1 MMGALIR
8 ALTNNAVENIEEAL
22 GMTDATSSAMK
33 HAIAEW
39 YAAWYG
45 RAPTKTEDPCQRL
58 PYAIVNK
65 LCKATFGEYDSS
77 LQHTDSAKEKYLDG
91 VRSTFDACKTS
102 FMTQAMIGGEAWAK
116 PVPMPD
122 GRLTWQIV
130 GRDSVIILGRDASGI
145 PSDVALCEKSV
156 SADHHFYTLVERR
169 TSFAGRLT
177 IQYRLYCSDN
187 KSTLG
192 RRVPLASLPQY
203 ERLEDE
209 YTFAVPIDG
218 IGMVF
223 LRMPITN
230 CVDGSAD
237 GVSIYEPAMGLIHR
251 INENELQFSRE
262 FELGRMRVVASADIL
277 RTHNGKKSL
286 TDDVFVGLDG
296 NEQSVGITPFAP
308 ALRNE
313 SYEARR
319 QTYLK
324 AIENLLGIK
333 RGILSDAEAVSK
345 TATEINSSAGDYSLS
360 IIDFQHLYYDALQA
374 ALRLGNQIGQAYRL
388 CDASAW
394 DADELAVT
402 WGNGVLYDADQEWTE
417 RKELVQMGLLKPELA
432 LAWKFDLPAE
442 TEADLAEIRKNYT
455 LVTAVSVTAHRYIPG
470 EASEEL
476 YKDTLEPGT
485 YRVTFDAPAVADSLA
500 VRGAELSERGVNH
513 CTLTVSKA
521 AEVCVTG
528 RKYSDSATVLRR
540 EASNLPS
547 NAQGN
552 EVSVPDATLV
562 SPDRAAAVAARVLDY
577 YAQRYEQTFRMVA
590 GDEKLADRLIVES
603 FGGEM
608 VRGVVTKL
616 EFDLTGGFLADA
628 KIVGRKLSNNAAA
641 YAGEEIHA
649 GERSFI

>member
-1 MMGALIR
+1 MGALIR

-77 LQHTDSAKEKYLDG
+77 LQHTDSAKAKYLDG

-218 IGMVF
+218 VGMVF
-223 LRMPITN
+223 LRMPTTN

-277 RTHNGKKSL
+277 RTHNGKKLL

-319 QTYLK
+319 QGEVSSYY
-324 AIENLLGIK
+324 
-333 RGILSDAEAVSK
+333 AEK
-345 TATEINSSAGDYSLS
+345 GDPLFEKLQS
-360 IIDFQHLYYDALQA
+360 IIDNDLVLDDLKTDIVEVK
-374 ALRLGNQIGQAYRL
+374 L
-388 CDASAW
+388 W
-394 DADELAVT
+394 DAQSSGA
-402 WGNGVLYDADQEWTE
+402 
-417 RKELVQMGLLKPELA
+417 
-432 LAWKFDLPAE
+432 F
-442 TEADLAEIRKNYT
+442 
-455 LVTAVSVTAHRYIPG
+455 
-470 EASEEL
+470 
-476 YKDTLEPGT
+476 
-485 YRVTFDAPAVADSLA
+485 PAV
-500 VRGAELSERGVNH
+500 
-513 CTLTVSKA
+513 
-521 AEVCVTG
+521 
-528 RKYSDSATVLRR
+528 R
-540 EASNLPS
+540 EECYI
-547 NAQGN
+547 
-552 EVSVPDATLV
+552 EVSSYGGDTTGYQIPFNVHYTGV
-562 SPDRAAAVAARVLDY
+562 KTKG
-577 YAQRYEQTFRMVA
+577 TFNPT
-590 GDEKLADRLIVES
+590 
-603 FGGEM
+603 
-608 VRGVVTKL
+608 TKAFTA
-616 EFDLTGGFLADA
+616 EA
-628 KIVGRKLSNNAAA
+628 
-641 YAGEEIHA
+641 
-649 GERSFI
+649 

>member
-45 RAPTKTEDPCQRL
+45 RVPTKTEDPCQRL

-65 LCKATFGEYDSS
+65 LCKATFGEYDSG
-77 LQHTDSAKEKYLDG
+77 LQHTDSAKGKYLDC
-91 VRSTFDACKTS
+91 VRSAFDACKTS

-130 GRDSVIILGRDASGI
+130 GRDSIIILGRDASGI

-218 IGMVF
+218 VGMVF

-296 NEQSVGITPFAP
+296 NEQSIGITPF
-308 ALRNE
+308 
-313 SYEARR
+313 
-319 QTYLK
+319 
-324 AIENLLGIK
+324 
-333 RGILSDAEAVSK
+333 
-345 TATEINSSAGDYSLS
+345 
-360 IIDFQHLYYDALQA
+360 
-374 ALRLGNQIGQAYRL
+374 
-388 CDASAW
+388 
-394 DADELAVT
+394 
-402 WGNGVLYDADQEWTE
+402 
-417 RKELVQMGLLKPELA
+417 
-432 LAWKFDLPAE
+432 
-442 TEADLAEIRKNYT
+442 
-455 LVTAVSVTAHRYIPG
+455 
-470 EASEEL
+470 
-476 YKDTLEPGT
+476 
-485 YRVTFDAPAVADSLA
+485 
-500 VRGAELSERGVNH
+500 VRGRAGAEPHRKRHPAHQAPDS
-513 CTLTVSKA
+513 
-521 AEVCVTG
+521 G
-528 RKYSDSATVLRR
+528 RRRNRKSRSA
-540 EASNLPS
+540 EASNQAAGRAGRVCEILQGRGSAHSQRTPAGGRVWPQPVQPGRVGLQKGCAGATS
-547 NAQGN
+547 GHRNRRAQT
-552 EVSVPDATLV
+552 V
-562 SPDRAAAVAARVLDY
+562 
-577 YAQRYEQTFRMVA
+577 QRH
-590 GDEKLADRLIVES
+590 G
-603 FGGEM
+603 
-608 VRGVVTKL
+608 
-616 EFDLTGGFLADA
+616 
-628 KIVGRKLSNNAAA
+628 
-641 YAGEEIHA
+641 
-649 GERSFI
+649 

>member
-65 LCKATFGEYDSS
+65 LCKATFGEYDSG
-77 LQHTDSAKEKYLDG
+77 LQHTDSAKGKYLDC
-91 VRSTFDACKTS
+91 VRNTFDACKTS

-130 GRDSVIILGRDASGI
+130 GRDSIIILGRDASGI
-145 PSDVALCEKSV
+145 PSDMALCEKSV

-218 IGMVF
+218 VGMVF

-277 RTHNGKKSL
+277 RTHNGKKLL

-345 TATEINSSAGDYSLS
+345 TATEIITFAKSAGDDEGAK
-360 IIDFQHLYYDALQA
+360 INADWVNGFQHWVQEQSAHGLAPNFGDAEEPVIARAQ
-374 ALRLGNQIGQAYRL
+374 
-388 CDASAW
+388 
-394 DADELAVT
+394 
-402 WGNGVLYDADQEWTE
+402 NGVLYE
-417 RKELVQMGLLKPELA
+417 
-432 LAWKFDLPAE
+432 AE
-442 TEADLAEIRKNYT
+442 AEGTATYMVVLSLRYT
-455 LVTAVSVTAHRYIPG
+455 KTY
-470 EASEEL
+470 ESE
-476 YKDTLEPGT
+476 D
-485 YRVTFDAPAVADSLA
+485 FA
-500 VRGAELSERGVNH
+500 
-513 CTLTVSKA
+513 
-521 AEVCVTG
+521 
-528 RKYSDSATVLRR
+528 
-540 EASNLPS
+540 
-547 NAQGN
+547 
-552 EVSVPDATLV
+552 
-562 SPDRAAAVAARVLDY
+562 
-577 YAQRYEQTFRMVA
+577 
-590 GDEKLADRLIVES
+590 
-603 FGGEM
+603 
-608 VRGVVTKL
+608 
-616 EFDLTGGFLADA
+616 
-628 KIVGRKLSNNAAA
+628 
-641 YAGEEIHA
+641 
-649 GERSFI
+649 

>member
-77 LQHTDSAKEKYLDG
+77 LQHTDSAKAKYLDG
-91 VRSTFDACKTS
+91 VRSAFDDCKTS

-192 RRVPLASLPQY
+192 RCVPLVSLPQY

-218 IGMVF
+218 V
-223 LRMPITN
+223 
-230 CVDGSAD
+230 
-237 GVSIYEPAMGLIHR
+237 
-251 INENELQFSRE
+251 SRE

-360 IIDFQHLYYDALQA
+360 IMDFQHLYYDALQA
-374 ALRLGNQIGQAYRL
+374 ALRLGDQIGQAYRL

-442 TEADLAEIRKNYT
+442 SEADLAEIRKNYM
-455 LVTAVSVTAHRYIPG
+455 P
-470 EASEEL
+470 EL
-476 YKDTLEPGT
+476 KDLEG
-485 YRVTFDAPAVADSLA
+485 
-500 VRGAELSERGVNH
+500 
-513 CTLTVSKA
+513 
-521 AEVCVTG
+521 
-528 RKYSDSATVLRR
+528 
-540 EASNLPS
+540 
-547 NAQGN
+547 
-552 EVSVPDATLV
+552 
-562 SPDRAAAVAARVLDY
+562 
-577 YAQRYEQTFRMVA
+577 
-590 GDEKLADRLIVES
+590 
-603 FGGEM
+603 
-608 VRGVVTKL
+608 
-616 EFDLTGGFLADA
+616 
-628 KIVGRKLSNNAAA
+628 
-641 YAGEEIHA
+641 
-649 GERSFI
+649 

>member
-65 LCKATFGEYDSS
+65 LCKATFGEYDSG
-77 LQHTDSAKEKYLDG
+77 LQHTDSAKGKYLDR
-91 VRSTFDACKTS
+91 VRNTFDACKTS

-130 GRDSVIILGRDASGI
+130 GRDSIIILGRDASGI

-209 YTFAVPIDG
+209 YTYAVPIDG

-230 CVDGSAD
+230 CVDGSTE

-277 RTHNGKKSL
+277 RTHNGKKTL

-345 TATEINSSAGDYSLS
+345 TATEINSSAPRSGSWMRRLHPTSYNRSRTLSVKRAGSPTRRQGARRPSMPGSVPWRYS
-360 IIDFQHLYYDALQA
+360 
-374 ALRLGNQIGQAYRL
+374 
-388 CDASAW
+388 
-394 DADELAVT
+394 
-402 WGNGVLYDADQEWTE
+402 GNGSCSSRPIWPT
-417 RKELVQMGLLKPELA
+417 RKS
-432 LAWKFDLPAE
+432 
-442 TEADLAEIRKNYT
+442 RRS
-455 LVTAVSVTAHRYIPG
+455 AVSPTSSCKTSAATSVSASTGIP
-470 EASEEL
+470 SS
-476 YKDTLEPGT
+476 
-485 YRVTFDAPAVADSLA
+485 RV
-500 VRGAELSERGVNH
+500 VR
-513 CTLTVSKA
+513 
-521 AEVCVTG
+521 
-528 RKYSDSATVLRR
+528 
-540 EASNLPS
+540 
-547 NAQGN
+547 
-552 EVSVPDATLV
+552 
-562 SPDRAAAVAARVLDY
+562 
-577 YAQRYEQTFRMVA
+577 
-590 GDEKLADRLIVES
+590 
-603 FGGEM
+603 
-608 VRGVVTKL
+608 
-616 EFDLTGGFLADA
+616 
-628 KIVGRKLSNNAAA
+628 
-641 YAGEEIHA
+641 
-649 GERSFI
+649 

>member
-77 LQHTDSAKEKYLDG
+77 LQHTDSAKAKYLDG

-177 IQYRLYCSDN
+177 IQYCLYCSDN

-192 RRVPLASLPQY
+192 RRVLLASLPQY

-218 IGMVF
+218 VGMVF

-277 RTHNGKKSL
+277 RTHNGKKLL

-360 IIDFQHLYYDALQA
+360 IMDFQHLYYDALQA
-374 ALRLGNQIGQAYRL
+374 ALRLGDQIGQAYRL

-394 DADELAVT
+394 DADELTVT

-442 TEADLAEIRKNYT
+442 TEADLAEIRKNYM
-455 LVTAVSVTAHRYIPG
+455 P
-470 EASEEL
+470 EL
-476 YKDTLEPGT
+476 KDLEG
-485 YRVTFDAPAVADSLA
+485 
-500 VRGAELSERGVNH
+500 
-513 CTLTVSKA
+513 
-521 AEVCVTG
+521 
-528 RKYSDSATVLRR
+528 
-540 EASNLPS
+540 
-547 NAQGN
+547 
-552 EVSVPDATLV
+552 
-562 SPDRAAAVAARVLDY
+562 
-577 YAQRYEQTFRMVA
+577 
-590 GDEKLADRLIVES
+590 
-603 FGGEM
+603 
-608 VRGVVTKL
+608 
-616 EFDLTGGFLADA
+616 
-628 KIVGRKLSNNAAA
+628 
-641 YAGEEIHA
+641 
-649 GERSFI
+649 

>member
-1 MMGALIR
+1 MGALIR

-77 LQHTDSAKEKYLDG
+77 LQHTDSAKAKYLDG

-218 IGMVF
+218 VGMVF
-223 LRMPITN
+223 LRMPTTN

-277 RTHNGKKSL
+277 RTHNGKKLL

-319 QTYLK
+319 QGEVSPYY
-324 AIENLLGIK
+324 
-333 RGILSDAEAVSK
+333 AEK
-345 TATEINSSAGDYSLS
+345 GDPLFEKLQS
-360 IIDFQHLYYDALQA
+360 IIDNDLVLDDLKTDIVEVK
-374 ALRLGNQIGQAYRL
+374 L
-388 CDASAW
+388 W
-394 DADELAVT
+394 DAQSSGA
-402 WGNGVLYDADQEWTE
+402 
-417 RKELVQMGLLKPELA
+417 
-432 LAWKFDLPAE
+432 F
-442 TEADLAEIRKNYT
+442 
-455 LVTAVSVTAHRYIPG
+455 
-470 EASEEL
+470 
-476 YKDTLEPGT
+476 
-485 YRVTFDAPAVADSLA
+485 PAV
-500 VRGAELSERGVNH
+500 
-513 CTLTVSKA
+513 
-521 AEVCVTG
+521 
-528 RKYSDSATVLRR
+528 R
-540 EASNLPS
+540 EECYI
-547 NAQGN
+547 
-552 EVSVPDATLV
+552 EVSSYGGDTTGYQIPFNVHYTGV
-562 SPDRAAAVAARVLDY
+562 KTKG
-577 YAQRYEQTFRMVA
+577 TFNPT
-590 GDEKLADRLIVES
+590 
-603 FGGEM
+603 
-608 VRGVVTKL
+608 TKAFTA
-616 EFDLTGGFLADA
+616 EA
-628 KIVGRKLSNNAAA
+628 
-641 YAGEEIHA
+641 
-649 GERSFI
+649 

>member
-1 MMGALIR
+1 MGKAC
-8 ALTNNAVENIEEAL
+8 
-22 GMTDATSSAMK
+22 TDAGWTA
-33 HAIAEW
+33 
-39 YAAWYG
+39 
-45 RAPTKTEDPCQRL
+45 
-58 PYAIVNK
+58 
-65 LCKATFGEYDSS
+65 
-77 LQHTDSAKEKYLDG
+77 
-91 VRSTFDACKTS
+91 
-102 FMTQAMIGGEAWAK
+102 
-116 PVPMPD
+116 
-122 GRLTWQIV
+122 
-130 GRDSVIILGRDASGI
+130 
-145 PSDVALCEKSV
+145 DVA
-156 SADHHFYTLVERR
+156 DRGTRFHHHFRPRCKRHPLGCGAVREIRICRPSFYTLVERR

-218 IGMVF
+218 VGMVF

-296 NEQSVGITPFAP
+296 NEQSIGITPFAP
-308 ALRNE
+308 TLRNE

-360 IIDFQHLYYDALQA
+360 IMDFSICTTTLRA
-374 ALRLGNQIGQAYRL
+374 ALRLGDQIGQAYRL

-394 DADELAVT
+394 SADELTVT
-402 WGNGVLYDADQEWTE
+402 WATACCTMPIKSGQK

-442 TEADLAEIRKNYT
+442 TEADLAEIRKNYM
-455 LVTAVSVTAHRYIPG
+455 P
-470 EASEEL
+470 EL
-476 YKDTLEPGT
+476 KDLEG
-485 YRVTFDAPAVADSLA
+485 
-500 VRGAELSERGVNH
+500 
-513 CTLTVSKA
+513 
-521 AEVCVTG
+521 
-528 RKYSDSATVLRR
+528 
-540 EASNLPS
+540 
-547 NAQGN
+547 
-552 EVSVPDATLV
+552 
-562 SPDRAAAVAARVLDY
+562 
-577 YAQRYEQTFRMVA
+577 
-590 GDEKLADRLIVES
+590 
-603 FGGEM
+603 
-608 VRGVVTKL
+608 
-616 EFDLTGGFLADA
+616 
-628 KIVGRKLSNNAAA
+628 
-641 YAGEEIHA
+641 
-649 GERSFI
+649 

>member
-65 LCKATFGEYDSS
+65 LCKATFGEYDSG
-77 LQHTDSAKEKYLDG
+77 LQHTDSAKAKYLDG

-122 GRLTWQIV
+122 ERLTWQIV

-177 IQYRLYCSDN
+177 IRYRLYCSDN

-218 IGMVF
+218 VGMVF

-360 IIDFQHLYYDALQA
+360 IMDFQHLYYDALQA
-374 ALRLGNQIGQAYRL
+374 ALRLGDQIGQAYRL

-394 DADELAVT
+394 DADELSVT

-442 TEADLAEIRKNYT
+442 SEADLAEIRKNYM
-455 LVTAVSVTAHRYIPG
+455 P
-470 EASEEL
+470 EL
-476 YKDTLEPGT
+476 KDLEG
-485 YRVTFDAPAVADSLA
+485 
-500 VRGAELSERGVNH
+500 
-513 CTLTVSKA
+513 
-521 AEVCVTG
+521 
-528 RKYSDSATVLRR
+528 
-540 EASNLPS
+540 
-547 NAQGN
+547 
-552 EVSVPDATLV
+552 
-562 SPDRAAAVAARVLDY
+562 
-577 YAQRYEQTFRMVA
+577 
-590 GDEKLADRLIVES
+590 
-603 FGGEM
+603 
-608 VRGVVTKL
+608 
-616 EFDLTGGFLADA
+616 
-628 KIVGRKLSNNAAA
+628 
-641 YAGEEIHA
+641 
-649 GERSFI
+649 